1 MQLALWLTKMIS
13 ENYAK
18 LLLMYVNDC
27 KSVNIAIFPVV
38 YLDVININYEH
49 CIIAI
54 FYMKNILVI
63 ENLLLFCTVHLVK
76 TETHTFN
83 HLLELQLKPKF
94 TTFSFI
100 LKTNSSD
107 DN

>member
-18 LLLMYVNDC
+18 LLLIYANDC

-63 ENLLLFCTVHLVK
+63 ENLLLFCTVHLLK
-76 TETHTFN
+76 TETHTFK
-83 HLLELQLKPKF
+83 HLLEF
-94 TTFSFI
+94 TTLSFI
-100 LKTNSSD
+100 LKKNLQMIIKEG
-107 DN
+107 